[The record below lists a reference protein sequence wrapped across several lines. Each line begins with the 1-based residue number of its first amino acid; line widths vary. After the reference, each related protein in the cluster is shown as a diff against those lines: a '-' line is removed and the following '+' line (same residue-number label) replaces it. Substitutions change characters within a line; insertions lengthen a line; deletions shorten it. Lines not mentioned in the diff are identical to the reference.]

1 MRSDKPLKL
10 FRIWDVILIVILL
23 ALVGLAIYFVVAPKE
38 GANVEIYV
46 DGELF
51 ETLPLSRDTAVDLD
65 HLKVIISG
73 GTVRVEEA
81 DCHDKICEKRGR
93 ISRAGESIVC
103 LPNRVVVRIS
113 GEGEVEA
120 IS

>member
-1 MRSDKPLKL
+1 MKYDKPLAL

-23 ALVGLAIYFVVAPKE
+23 ALVGLAIYFAVAPDR
-38 GANVEIYV
+38 GATAEIYV
-46 DGELF
+46 DGELY
-51 ETLPLSRDTAVDLD
+51 ETLPLSRDAVLPLD
-65 HLKVIISG
+65 HLKIIISE

-93 ISRAGESIVC
+93 ISRSGDSIVC

-113 GEGEVEA
+113 GKAEVEA